1 MPPSDSA
8 QSEGNQVR
16 QMRLLAA
23 LAGSAAIM
31 AVGAL
36 TLASPASA
44 SAGHPAVNIPRA
56 NAPTSIVL
64 NALETDQG
72 ENTITFGGDE
82 RDMSVVAHLT
92 ADGHSLLGTAD
103 IMAQVDGQ
111 STEVCQITSWDQTSH
126 FGDCSPPAN
135 DTIHP
140 GTYSV
145 TAFFEGTGVLAPSV
159 SNSLTLGVTNEG
171 ANLSDIQD
179 SSLSMTFGNETA
191 DKFNFTVTPEFPGD
205 TPTGE
210 VELFFADSGVGLC
223 TAVLVNGSGSCTTS
237 DDIALGAGTY
247 RIQAEY
253 MGNGDFSPSFSQQA
267 TLTVNQEASKTDLV
281 VPSDVK
287 SGNSDLITA
296 VVTPTLHGTPTG
308 AVDFAVDGQTIC
320 PQMPIG
326 ENQTAVCPSGR
337 LSAGSHTVTAHY
349 EGDHNFSASDSSQTF
364 TVTIPAVH
372 TTTVLH
378 RSLASVRFGHEQK
391 EHITVQ
397 VTARNGMVPGGT
409 VTVKHGTV
417 RVCSFTL
424 NNGKGGC
431 FLKAKQLSKGT
442 YHLVASYPGNATF
455 AKSASGQVKLVVTR

>member
-1 MPPSDSA
+1 
-8 QSEGNQVR
+8 VR

-31 AVGAL
+31 AAGAL
-36 TLASPASA
+36 MLASPASA
-44 SAGHPAVNIPRA
+44 SAGHPAVNNPRA

-72 ENTITFGGDE
+72 ENLITFGDDE

-92 ADGHSLLGTAD
+92 ANGHSLLGTAD
-103 IMAQVDGQ
+103 IRAQVDGQ
-111 STEVCQITSWDQTSH
+111 SVDVCQITSWDQNSH

-135 DTIHP
+135 DTVHP
-140 GTYSV
+140 GTYTV
-145 TAFFEGTGVLAPSV
+145 TAFFQGTGVLAPSV
-159 SNSLTLGVTNEG
+159 SNSLTLNVTNEG
-171 ANLSDIQD
+171 ANVSDIQD

-191 DKFNFTVTPEFPGD
+191 DKFSFTVTPQFPGD

-210 VELFFADSGVGLC
+210 VKLFFADSGQGLC
-223 TAVLVNGSGSCTTS
+223 TATLSNGSGSCSAS
-237 DDIALGAGTY
+237 DDTGLGAGSYT
-247 RIQAEY
+247 IQAEY
-253 MGNGDFSPSFSQQA
+253 MGNGDFRAGLSRQA
-267 TLTVNQEASKTDLV
+267 TLTVNREASKTSLV

-287 SGNSDLITA
+287 SGNSDLLTA
-296 VVTPTLHGTPTG
+296 VVTPTRHGTPG
-308 AVDFAVDGQTIC
+308 GVVDFAVDGQTIC
-320 PQMPIG
+320 HQMAIG
-326 ENQTAVCPSGR
+326 DNQSAVCPSGR
-337 LSAGSHTVTAHY
+337 LSVGSHTVTAHY

-364 TVTIPAVH
+364 TVTKPKVH

-397 VTARNGMVPGGT
+397 VTARSGKVPGGT
-409 VTVKHGTV
+409 VTVKRGTV
-417 RVCSFTL
+417 KVCSFTL
-424 NNGKGGC
+424 KNGKGGC
-431 FLKAKQLSKGT
+431 FLKAKQLGKGT